1 MKKILI
7 TGNLGYIGPVL
18 ISNLLKN
25 QDYIIHGLD
34 IGWFEHCCIEDI
46 IPNKPSLQIY
56 KDIRD
61 INEDDIKDVYGVV
74 HLCAV
79 SNDPMGKEFETAT
92 YSINLDA
99 SIKLAQMCAD
109 NGVKKFV
116 FASSCSV
123 YGAGGL
129 NAKNE
134 YDKVNPLTAYAKSK
148 ISFEKELENIN
159 FNKEMTVTALRFSTA
174 CGPSPRIRLDL
185 VLNDFVAS
193 AIVNER
199 IDILSD
205 GSPLRP
211 LIDVEDMSKAI
222 LWSLNREHS
231 DEDSTLIINV
241 GKNSNNLTVLEMAYL
256 VKDALPNIS
265 INVNEKAEVDKR
277 SYAVDFNKFKE
288 LSDEYYPTYSIHDSI
303 VRLIDQLNPLK
314 DKLYDFRSSKYIR
327 HNILRE
333 LKSKKFLNNQLSIR

>member
-18 ISNLLKN
+18 ISNLKKEKDFNVL
-25 QDYIIHGLD
+25 GFD
-34 IGWFEHCCIEDI
+34 IGWFEHCCIENI
-46 IPNKPSLQIY
+46 IPNKPSIQIY

-61 INEDDIKDVYGVV
+61 ISDDDIKDIYGVV

-79 SNDPMGKEFETAT
+79 SNDPMGKEFESAT

-99 SIKLAQMCAD
+99 SIKLAKMCAN

-123 YGAGGL
+123 YGAGGI

-134 YDKVNPLTAYAKSK
+134 NDEVNPLTAYAKSK
-148 ISFEKELENIN
+148 INFENELININ
-159 FNKEMTVTALRFSTA
+159 KNKEMTVTALRFSTA

-193 AIVNER
+193 AIVNNR

-222 LWSLNREHS
+222 LWALKREPNN
-231 DEDSTLIINV
+231 DNTLIVNV
-241 GKNSNNLTVLEMAYL
+241 GKNSNNLTVLDMANL

-265 INVNEKAEVDKR
+265 INVNKDAEVDKR
-277 SYAVDFNKFKE
+277 SYAVDFSKFKE
-288 LSDEYYPTYSIHDSI
+288 MSGPYYSSYNINDSI
-303 VRLIDQLNPLK
+303 IRLIDQLKPLK
-314 DKLYDFRSSKYIR
+314 EQLNDFRESKFIR
-327 HNILRE
+327 HNTLRV
-333 LKSKKFLNNQLSIR
+333 LKSKKIIDQELKVND